1 MRRGVFFLAVGV
13 SFLLAAAPLLP
24 EPAPLTLDDAY
35 LLTRKGSEVVRLKEL
50 AVQKS
55 RLALDEAGSRAWPR
69 VDLQG
74 SVSYLTNPP
83 PGYTVAA
90 GSLGSITPAIPPF
103 TPPFGNVNPIP
114 LGSFTIPPQDFTVGA
129 QLHNYF
135 TLTAALSQPIFTW
148 GKIRNAIDLAG
159 LEVDT
164 AATALVAQE
173 RDIDREVHR
182 AYFSAVLA
190 RDSEKTL
197 ARLRDIAAVILS
209 DRRGSF
215 DQGTTNRQDV
225 LEAQANLAA
234 IEARLAEAAQSKA
247 TAMEGL
253 GILTGL
259 DPAAMV
265 LTTGYRAALP
275 QLDEQAIQES
285 ARTVSTDLATVRA
298 RISQARKKLDV
309 EKGGSILH
317 PDISLGVRVD
327 VSGQEDL
334 GYNNNWN
341 WSWNNGTWNADL
353 VISLGVKMGV
363 FDAMASARRVQQ
375 AEKDLEMAGAGVTQA
390 EKVVRLDVR
399 KAVDAAVRADAQ
411 VKERQAG
418 AALAEERLKNARLS
432 FDTGAISRDDLHGA
446 DIMAGT
452 ADLDLQ
458 LALFTREEALAD
470 LARLTAARL

>member
-13 SFLLAAAPLLP
+13 SFLVAAAPLLP

-35 LLTRKGSEVVRLKEL
+35 LLTRKGSELVRLKEL

-55 RLALDEAGSRAWPR
+55 RLVLDEAGSRAWPR
-69 VDLQG
+69 VDMQA

-90 GSLGSITPAIPPF
+90 GSLGSLPYPDPPAVATTQIK
-103 TPPFGNVNPIP
+103 
-114 LGSFTIPPQDFTVGA
+114 LPPQDFTVGA

-164 AATALVAQE
+164 AATALVAQQ

-190 RDSEKTL
+190 RDSERTL
-197 ARLRDIAAVILS
+197 TRLRDTAALILS

-247 TAMEGL
+247 TALEGL

-259 DPAAMV
+259 DPAAIV
-265 LTTGYRAALP
+265 LTTGYRADSP
-275 QLDEQAIQES
+275 QLDEAAMQES
-285 ARTVSTDLATVRA
+285 AHTVSTDLATVRA
-298 RISQARKKLDV
+298 RMSQARKKLDV
-309 EKGGSILH
+309 EKGGTILH
-317 PDISLGVRVD
+317 PDVSLGVRVD

-334 GYNNNWN
+334 GYNNNW
-341 WSWNNGTWNADL
+341 SWNWNNSTWNADL
-353 VISLGVKMGV
+353 VISIGVKMGV

-390 EKVVRLDVR
+390 EKMVRLDVR
-399 KAVDAAVRADAQ
+399 RAVDAVVRADAQ
-411 VKERQAG
+411 VKEKQAG
-418 AALAEERLKNARLS
+418 AELAQERLKNARLS

-452 ADLDLQ
+452 AELDLQ